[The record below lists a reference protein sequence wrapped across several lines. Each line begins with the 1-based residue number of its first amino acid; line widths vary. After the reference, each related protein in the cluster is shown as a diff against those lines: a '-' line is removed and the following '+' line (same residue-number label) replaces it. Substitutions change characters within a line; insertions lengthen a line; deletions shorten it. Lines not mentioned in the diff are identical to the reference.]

1 MEHNNNKVAVNLYE
15 FPLFTGCV
23 GMISSNE
30 LITNRRVAEMLAQ
43 KDRNHHIDDLEVILN
58 QADAIRA
65 MALLSGHS
73 VYNGFI
79 KATPEISGACENDEF
94 DISSHSLRINYDDS
108 AYLKKQYENAVFEIK
123 ERNPLGPVIFTVWD
137 HYSCSVDDRLTPGDV
152 LHIFGLNILIK
163 SYNAFEKEVGIFF
176 SHVQNPQKNI
186 KVDDLISQDNN
197 ELIIRIPLL
206 DSGDYQLRI
215 ITQFNG
221 NLELLETPQNA
232 IFKKVLSVV

>member
-1 MEHNNNKVAVNLYE
+1 MKHNNNKVVVNLYE
-15 FPLFTGCV
+15 FPLFKGCV

-43 KDRNHHIDDLEVILN
+43 KDRNHHIDDLEIILN
-58 QADAIRA
+58 QADSIRTA
-65 MALLSGHS
+65 ALLKGHS
-73 VYNGFI
+73 VHSDFV
-79 KATPEISGACENDEF
+79 KATPEVSGVCENEKF
-94 DISSHSLRINYDDS
+94 DISTHSLRINYDDS

-137 HYSCSVDDRLTPGDV
+137 HYSCSVDDRLTPGEV
-152 LHIFGLNILIK
+152 LHIFGLNILLK
-163 SYNAFEKEVGIFF
+163 SCSSFGEQVGVFF
-176 SHVQNPQKNI
+176 SQVQNPQNNI
-186 KVDDLISQDNN
+186 KVDDLIGQDNN
-197 ELIIRIPLL
+197 ELIIRIPFL

-221 NLELLETPQNA
+221 DLELLEEPKEA